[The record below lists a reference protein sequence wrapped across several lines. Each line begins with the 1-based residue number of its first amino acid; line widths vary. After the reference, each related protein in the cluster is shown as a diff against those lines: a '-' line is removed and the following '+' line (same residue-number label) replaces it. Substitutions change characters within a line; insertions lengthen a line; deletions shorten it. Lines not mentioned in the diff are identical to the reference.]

1 MLKYLGP
8 IALFVGVAL
17 PALAEPYRLT
27 IGDRVTVTSGFLE
40 VPKTIG
46 VDLDG
51 NLRLPEIGSL
61 FAAGKT
67 LDQLEE
73 DVVDQMKLGGF
84 SGPSSVLVEIE
95 AYAPVVVSGFVE
107 RSGKFDFLPGMDV
120 GAALALAGGLGAGDI
135 YGPNADVL
143 AVNARR
149 RAAAAAE
156 QIAAA
161 ISDLAKYE
169 AALAGPQVAIAL
181 SETLR
186 AVVPIEVRTTMD
198 ARIKAERIQLDQIRD
213 TTKLLVTSWNSD
225 IADFQDQ
232 TVLLDERIVIKKE
245 IIATLSAD
253 LADLE
258 TLRTQ
263 GLTTSS
269 RFSNLQQ
276 QLSDDR
282 EELLNL
288 ETAKIT
294 ARRQASLAARNRNQY
309 LADQRKNNLTA
320 LEAARA
326 SLALGLSDH
335 RFAVD
340 ELTVLKGGS
349 ATLEDAIA
357 LLDVSLT
364 IRGPRADRF
373 DGDVVDFETKL
384 LPGDI
389 VVVEVKDPV
398 VSSN

>member
-1 MLKYLGP
+1 MPTK
-8 IALFVGVAL
+8 IASTLSAS
-17 PALAEPYRLT
+17 T
-27 IGDRVTVTSGFLE
+27 I
-40 VPKTIG
+40 
-46 VDLDG
+46 
-51 NLRLPEIGSL
+51 
-61 FAAGKT
+61 
-67 LDQLEE
+67 
-73 DVVDQMKLGGF
+73 
-84 SGPSSVLVEIE
+84 
-95 AYAPVVVSGFVE
+95 
-107 RSGKFDFLPGMDV
+107 
-120 GAALALAGGLGAGDI
+120 
-135 YGPNADVL
+135 
-143 AVNARR
+143 R

-294 ARRQASLAARNRNQY
+294 ARRQATLAARNRNQY